1 MRTSSVVETMVLVV
15 LCLVISLLLNI
26 CERGVE
32 QLRREEQQQKRQM
45 EQREGRQGCATVIVV
60 TRDLY

>member
-1 MRTSSVVETMVLVV
+1 MVLVV

-32 QLRREEQQQKRQM
+32 RLRREEQQQKRQM